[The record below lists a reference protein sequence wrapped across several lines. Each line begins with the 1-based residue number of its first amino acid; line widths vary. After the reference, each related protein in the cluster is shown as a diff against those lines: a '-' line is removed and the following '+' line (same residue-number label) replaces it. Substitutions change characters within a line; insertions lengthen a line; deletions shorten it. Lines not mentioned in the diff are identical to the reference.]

1 MTFPKYLLRYSLS
14 SCQFDARVTCCTLAS
29 LARPPESAI
38 FSPVAE
44 ACAPFTFHLCPRRW
58 CDFWVYRV
66 KPAAGSCAAVCL
78 QLVTEEGICS
88 HLFPGSPKGKG
99 VQGYRN
105 LCLILAMVC
114 IFSTLSFAQTAEV
127 NNLFFWIWFHSNRK
141 VRWVTY
147 LQSTAAYREMNA
159 NCSDINCR
167 FPSGTSGWSSEWWY

>member
-14 SCQFDARVTCCTLAS
+14 SCQFDAHVTCCTLAS
-29 LARPPESAI
+29 LARPLESAI

-88 HLFPGSPKGKG
+88 HSFPGSPKGKG
-99 VQGYRN
+99 AQGYRN

-141 VRWVTY
+141 VRWVAY
-147 LQSTAAYREMNA
+147 FSLQLPTGKWMQTVA
-159 NCSDINCR
+159 I
-167 FPSGTSGWSSEWWY
+167 